1 MILTLAIIIQL
12 MGTRMPLYEQFF
24 GPKDANRNIRAAY
37 IGAIFQS
44 IGFGMLWM
52 NILSIFIFILADES
66 TALLGLV
73 SAVAGIVS
81 TVFLFPSGLIAD
93 RWRRDVLVWTGSVL
107 AIIALAI
114 LVLSVNI
121 GMVIIAELFIGAALG
136 ISGTAREALLA
147 DSIPSGKRSKVY
159 ADLFFLNMV
168 FSAVGP
174 SLNIVLFFYLGDK
187 WDINILRA
195 VIFVSAIF
203 IYLGSIT
210 TFFMADKNT
219 LGKESESLAKSVV
232 GEDKEERSAFKI
244 PIIIVASGLII
255 GFGAGMTV
263 YFFPIFF
270 KEEYSV
276 GPILL
281 NAIFLVMSLTTAF
294 SGIAGQRLSKR
305 LGLIETMFL
314 LQMSA
319 VYALAFITQYPPLFL
334 LIPLFIIRN
343 ALMNA
348 AGPLNRTIVMD
359 RIAKRH
365 RAKWN
370 ALEQLSWGFFWNVS
384 AAVGGWIIEN
394 YSFRVCFTITATLYM
409 IATLLLLVL
418 FGRVEL
424 EGKVTTE
431 SKPVTGEF
439 TIPTE
444 ISPPVLVEV
453 DSADHK

>member
-1 MILTLAIIIQL
+1 
-12 MGTRMPLYEQFF
+12 MPLYELLI

-66 TALLGLV
+66 TTMLGLV

-81 TVFLFPSGLIAD
+81 TIFLFPSGLIAD
-93 RWRRDVLVWTGSVL
+93 RWRRDVLVWIGSGF

-114 LVLSVNI
+114 LAISVNL
-121 GMVIIAELFIGAALG
+121 GMVIVAELFIGAALG

-147 DSIPSGKRSKVY
+147 DSIPTGKRSKVY

-174 SLNIVLFFYLGDK
+174 ALNIVLFFYLGDK
-187 WDINILRA
+187 WDISILRS

-203 IYLGSIT
+203 ISVASCS
-210 TFFMADKNT
+210 TFFMADKNA
-219 LGKESESLAKSVV
+219 LGKESESLASAAF
-232 GEDKEERSAFKI
+232 EDVEERSSFTI
-244 PIIIVASGLII
+244 PIIIVVSGLII

-270 KEEYSV
+270 KEEYDV

-281 NAIFLVMSLTTAF
+281 NAIFMLMNITTGF
-294 SGIAGQRLSKR
+294 SGIAGQRISKR
-305 LGLIETMFL
+305 LGLVETMFL

-319 VYALAFITQYPPLFL
+319 VYALAFITQYPPLLL
-334 LIPLFIIRN
+334 LIPLFIARN
-343 ALMNA
+343 AFMNA

-370 ALEQLSWGFFWNVS
+370 SLEQLSWGFFWNIS
-384 AAVGGWIIEN
+384 AALGGWIIEN
-394 YSFRVCFTITATLYM
+394 LGFRVCFTITATLYM

-418 FGRVEL
+418 FGQVEL
-424 EGKVTTE
+424 EGKPKTG

-439 TIPTE
+439 AIPTE
-444 ISPPVLVEV
+444 IAPPVPAEIDSV
-453 DSADHK
+453 DD

>member
-1 MILTLAIIIQL
+1 MA
-12 MGTRMPLYEQFF
+12 LYELFF
-24 GPKDANRNIRAAY
+24 GPRDANRNIRAAY

-66 TALLGLV
+66 TTMLGLV

-81 TVFLFPSGLIAD
+81 TIFLFPSGLIAD
-93 RWRRDVLVWTGSVL
+93 RWRRDVLVWIGSGF

-114 LVLSVNI
+114 LVISVNI
-121 GMVIIAELFIGAALG
+121 GMVIVAELFIGAALG

-147 DSIPSGKRSKVY
+147 DSIPTGKRSKVY
-159 ADLFFLNMV
+159 ADLFFLNMI

-174 SLNIVLFFYLGDK
+174 ALNIVLFFYLGDK
-187 WDINILRA
+187 WDISILRA

-203 IYLGSIT
+203 ISIASCS
-210 TFFMADKNT
+210 TFFMADKNA
-219 LGKESESLAKSVV
+219 LGKESESLASTAIE
-232 GEDKEERSAFKI
+232 EDTEERSSFTI
-244 PIIIVASGLII
+244 PIIIVISGLII

-276 GPILL
+276 SPILL
-281 NAIFLVMSLTTAF
+281 NAIFMFMNITTGF
-294 SGIAGQRLSKR
+294 SGIAGQRISKR
-305 LGLIETMFL
+305 LGLVETMFL

-319 VYALAFITQYPPLFL
+319 VYALAFITQFPPLFL
-334 LIPLFIIRN
+334 LIPLFIARN
-343 ALMNA
+343 AFMNA

-370 ALEQLSWGFFWNVS
+370 SLEQLSWGFFWNVS
-384 AAVGGWIIEN
+384 AALGGWIIEN
-394 YSFRVCFTITATLYM
+394 FGFRVCFTITATLYM
-409 IATLLLLVL
+409 TATLLLLVL
-418 FGRVEL
+418 FGRVEQ
-424 EGKVTTE
+424 EGKATAA
-431 SKPVTGEF
+431 SKPVTGELA
-439 TIPTE
+439 IPTE
-444 ISPPVLVEV
+444 IAPPVPAEI
-453 DSADHK
+453 DSVDHK